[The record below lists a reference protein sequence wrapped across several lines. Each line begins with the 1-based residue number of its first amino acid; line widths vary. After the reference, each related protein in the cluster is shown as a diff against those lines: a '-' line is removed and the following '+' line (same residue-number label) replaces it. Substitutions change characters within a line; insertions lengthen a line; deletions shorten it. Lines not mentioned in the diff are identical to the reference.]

1 MRKEDK
7 DVNTKRRN
15 FLKLAAASAPAA
27 ALTAVAGTEAAA
39 TEIQGTPGGLQ
50 MTDHVKKYLETAR
63 F

>member
-7 DVNTKRRN
+7 GVQPNRRN
-15 FLKLAAASAPAA
+15 FLKLAAASAPAMA
-27 ALTAVAGTEAAA
+27 ATAVIGTEAVADEA
-39 TEIQGTPGGLQ
+39 PVNTGGLQ